1 MSNYKIISIEGNIG
15 SGKSTLLENLRKYY
29 NGNSRVIFLKEPVD
43 DWEKIKDKQGN
54 TMLKKFYADQEKY
67 SFAFQ
72 MMAYISRL
80 TILRDTVKEIKEKS
94 PPSYVP
100 KISNE
105 LAEFLEKP
113 IGSEMERIDIT
124 QEINK
129 YIRIHGLQDK
139 KNGRKINPNDELQ
152 TLLKIKN
159 TDELSFFNLQRYL
172 TPHFSKSENQD
183 PELPQ
188 YIIITERSLY
198 TDKHVFAKMLHDQ
211 GKIEDVCYQ
220 IYLKWFEE
228 FAKDFPINYS
238 VYVKTDPTNCYN
250 RIHKRSRDGEE
261 VIPLAYLQD
270 CHTYHEEFLNG
281 NDNTK
286 PLVLDGNVD
295 IYENKN
301 IMDNWLNKINEFV
314 L

>member
-29 NGNSRVIFLKEPVD
+29 NGNTRVIFLREPVD
-43 DWEKIKDKQGN
+43 DWEKIKDNQGN

-80 TILRDTVKEIKEKS
+80 TILRDTIKEI
-94 PPSYVP
+94 V
-100 KISNE
+100 
-105 LAEFLEKP
+105 
-113 IGSEMERIDIT
+113 
-124 QEINK
+124 
-129 YIRIHGLQDK
+129 
-139 KNGRKINPNDELQ
+139 
-152 TLLKIKN
+152 
-159 TDELSFFNLQRYL
+159 
-172 TPHFSKSENQD
+172 SENNNK
-183 PELPQ
+183 Q

-198 TDKHVFAKMLHDQ
+198 TDKEVFAKMLHDQ

-270 CHTYHEEFLNG
+270 CHTYHEAFLDKNE
-281 NDNTK
+281 NENTK